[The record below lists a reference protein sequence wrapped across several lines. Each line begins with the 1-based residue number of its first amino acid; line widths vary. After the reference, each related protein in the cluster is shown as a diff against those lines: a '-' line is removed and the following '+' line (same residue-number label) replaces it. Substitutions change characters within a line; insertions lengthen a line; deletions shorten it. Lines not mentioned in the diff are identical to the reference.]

1 MIAEAVR
8 RRARRWDG
16 PMAPPV
22 LACRYR
28 NAILH
33 RSEPVSAQLAAT
45 FRASYTRLRAT
56 ASRMVGQDADDM
68 VQDAFVR
75 ALENEAGFRRD
86 ASQTT
91 WVHRIVVNICLDE
104 RRRRRRRDRV
114 AMGLA
119 WNEPRFVERPMAVDR
134 VGIRTAL
141 GRLSPGDRTMC
152 LLYDVMGYT
161 HVEIAATLRIP
172 VGTSKSRL
180 AVARR
185 RLGQILDPSHR

>member
-1 MIAEAVR
+1 
-8 RRARRWDG
+8 
-16 PMAPPV
+16 
-22 LACRYR
+22 
-28 NAILH
+28 
-33 RSEPVSAQLAAT
+33 VSAQLTAT
-45 FRASYTRLRAT
+45 FRASYVRLRAT

-75 ALENEAGFRRD
+75 ALESEAGFRHD
-86 ASQTT
+86 ASHTT
-91 WVHRIVVNICLDE
+91 WMHRIVVNICLDE
-104 RRRRRRRDRV
+104 RRRRRRRDLL

-119 WNEPRFVERPMAVDR
+119 WNERRFVEWPMAVDR

-141 GRLSPGDRTMC
+141 GRLSTTDRTMC

-185 RLGQILDPSHR
+185 RLGQILDPSHRQASRPSFSRTSTGTQTRSRTAIPEQLASVAPSRL